1 MCVDFQVA
9 VETMDKQIFLDE
21 YSADQT
27 ILKYRFTTA
36 GKDINYLLDHEY
48 GDIYRK
54 VIMQLPESFRR
65 KGLRILEFGCGAG
78 MNLIHVAS
86 MIQQSG
92 IPLAQACGTDFS
104 DKLIQAA
111 RVDAAERLKP
121 QIRDKVKFMV
131 GRNEA
136 LIEDL
141 SSGLGTSG
149 AALRGSMHM
158 VFGVNTFRYC
168 FRIDKENET
177 AKQIFDLLDAGGV
190 CVNIDM
196 NAQFRFFKSRL
207 LRKEPVQEKQY
218 YIPVLEEYARPFE
231 EAGFEILTA
240 KNFSWMP
247 HSAGPALATVCRAL
261 GPAFDLVASRYAL
274 RSLVIARK
282 PA

>member
-1 MCVDFQVA
+1 MN
-9 VETMDKQIFLDE
+9 TNIYLDE

-36 GKDINYLLDHEY
+36 GHGINYLLNHEY
-48 GDIYRK
+48 GAIYRN
-54 VIMQLPESFRR
+54 VITQVLPESFRR
-65 KGLRILEFGCGAG
+65 KGLRIAEFGCGAG

-86 MIQQSG
+86 MIHESG
-92 IPLAQACGTDFS
+92 LRLDQAYGADFS
-104 DKLIQAA
+104 EKLIQAA

-136 LIEDL
+136 LIDDL
-141 SSGLGTSG
+141 AAGLATSSSS
-149 AALRGSMHM
+149 LRGSMHM

-177 AKQIFDLLDAGGV
+177 AKQIYDLLDAGGV

-218 YIPVLEEYARPFE
+218 YIPVLEEYARPFAE
-231 EAGFEILTA
+231 TGFEILTA

-247 HSAGPALATVCRAL
+247 HSAGPALATVCRTL
-261 GPAFDLVASRYAL
+261 GPAFNLVASRYAL